1 MIYSNKWWNHFSC
14 IHFSNR
20 ILGLICFNQLVSV
33 LRAASVSQHP
43 EDLADNKLCQVL
55 GSLRIFNIKG
65 IALSS
70 CLLTHILEKS
80 LLCYIKTM
88 NRNRFSFENLK
99 LVFKGSFDKV
109 VRVPICLSSFL
120 SFEGRLALAI
130 RLSITYEN
138 DLI

>member
-20 ILGLICFNQLVSV
+20 ILGLICFYQLVSV

-43 EDLADNKLCQVL
+43 EDLADNKLSQIL
-55 GSLRIFNIKG
+55 GGFSVINIKG

-70 CLLTHILEKS
+70 CLLTHILEES
-80 LLCYIKTM
+80 FCCYVKTM
-88 NRNRFSFENLK
+88 NRNRFSFKNIE

-109 VRVPICLSSFL
+109 VRVPICLSSVL
-120 SFEGRLALAI
+120 SFRGCLALAI
-130 RLSITYEN
+130 RWNIAYEN